1 MYDLLWTK
9 KATVHLLL
17 LNKNT
22 AIIYST
28 DRFFL
33 LNINLIHGT
42 GEKKEFPEESDT
54 SASLLIDVR
63 TGGF

>member
-17 LNKNT
+17 LNKKT
-22 AIIYST
+22 AAIYST

-33 LNINLIHGT
+33 LNINVIHGT
-42 GEKKEFPEESDT
+42 GEKKS
-54 SASLLIDVR
+54 SLKRVIHRLV
-63 TGGF
+63 F